1 MKILR
6 VLQYLEEF
14 QTPNLERDVW
24 TVDQVQALAILY
36 VEIIKNNCFI
46 SHDWDDNE
54 EGRMWNI

>member
-14 QTPNLERDVW
+14 QTPNLKRDVR

-36 VEIIKNNCFI
+36 VETIKNNCFI
-46 SHDWDDNE
+46 SHD
-54 EGRMWNI
+54 

>member
-14 QTPNLERDVW
+14 QTPNLERDVR

-36 VEIIKNNCFI
+36 VETIKNNCFI
-46 SHDWDDNE
+46 SHY
-54 EGRMWNI
+54 